1 MSRPPFHNRVVGI
14 ALRAVCLGIVLIAAA
29 LIRTPFADAEDACVD
44 CHRALREE
52 RLNRPAFK
60 IKNDY
65 HLARGLGCH
74 SCHGGDQTA
83 LDNKGQAHSPAKGFV
98 GKPTRQGIPES
109 CGKCHSDPRYMRQ
122 FNPSIRTDQVKEYYT
137 SVHGKRLREGD
148 QKVAVCIS
156 CHDVHAIRSV
166 KDQMAWTYPTNVA
179 ETCGG
184 CHGNPEYMKPYQ
196 IPTDQLEK
204 YQQSV
209 HYEMLTK
216 RADLASPTCSSCHG
230 SHGAAPP
237 GVDSVVNVCSSCHVV
252 TADLFAKSPHRSA
265 FDELGM
271 PACVTCHSNHDITYP
286 SEAMLGGGEGTP
298 CATCHESDSAPL
310 KKAAEL
316 RSMIEALAGRI
327 DQASA
332 ILTRAEHAGMEIGIP
347 RFELITANESL
358 IKARATVHSLDAEAI
373 KTATDSGLEVA
384 QKSLESGHNLLAE
397 VQFRRKGLAASML
410 IIIAVLVGL
419 FLKIR
424 EVDRR
429 RGPESGD
436 LTGDRH

>member
-1 MSRPPFHNRVVGI
+1 MLRLSVSKFAVRMMLRI
-14 ALRAVCLGIVLIAAA
+14 ACLGLLLITVG
-29 LIRTPFADAEDACVD
+29 LIRTPTVSAQDACID

-83 LDNKGQAHSPAKGFV
+83 FDNQARAHSAAKGFL
-98 GKPTRQGIPES
+98 GKPKRHAIPES
-109 CGKCHSDPRYMRQ
+109 CGKCHSDPSYMRT

-148 QKVAVCIS
+148 QKVAVCTS
-156 CHDVHAIRSV
+156 CHDVHAIRAV

-184 CHGNPEYMKPYQ
+184 CHGSAEYMKPYK
-196 IPTDQLEK
+196 IPTNQLDK

-209 HYEMLTK
+209 HYEMLTR

-230 SHGAAPP
+230 NHGATPP
-237 GVDSVVNVCSSCHVV
+237 GVDAVANVCSHCHVA
-252 TADLFAKSPHRSA
+252 TAELFAKSPHKSA
-265 FDELGM
+265 FEDLGM
-271 PACVTCHSNHDITYP
+271 PGCVTCHSNHDITQP
-286 SEAMLGGGEGTP
+286 SDAMLSGGEDAP
-298 CATCHESDSAPL
+298 CATCHEPDSPPL
-310 KKAAEL
+310 KKAGEL
-316 RSMIEALAGRI
+316 RSMIEGLAGRI
-327 DQASA
+327 DQATA
-332 ILTRAEHAGMEIGIP
+332 VLTRAEHAGMEIGIP
-347 RFELITANESL
+347 KFELLAAKESL
-358 IKARATVHSLDAEAI
+358 IKARAAAHALDIEQI
-373 KTATDSGLEVA
+373 KTATDSGLGVA
-384 QKSLESGHNLLAE
+384 QKSLESGQGLLAE

-429 RGPESGD
+429 GRA
-436 LTGDRH
+436 

>member
-1 MSRPPFHNRVVGI
+1 MRIILRVI
-14 ALRAVCLGIVLIAAA
+14 CLGLLAIAAGIV
-29 LIRTPFADAEDACVD
+29 IRIPLAAAEDACID
-44 CHRALREE
+44 CHKSQREE

-83 LDNKGQAHSPAKGFV
+83 LDNKAKAHSPAKGFL
-98 GKPTRQGIPES
+98 GKPKRSAIPEA
-109 CGKCHSDPRYMRQ
+109 CGRCHSDPSYMRT

-137 SVHGKRLREGD
+137 SVHGKRLRDGD

-156 CHDVHAIRSV
+156 CHDVHAIRAV

-184 CHGNPEYMKPYQ
+184 CHGNAEYMKPYK

-204 YQQSV
+204 YKQSV

-237 GVDSVVNVCSSCHVV
+237 GVDSVANVCSHCHVV
-252 TADLFAKSPHRSA
+252 TAELFAKSPHNSA
-265 FDELGM
+265 FADLGM
-271 PACVTCHSNHDITYP
+271 PACVTCHSNHDIAHP

-298 CATCHESDSAPL
+298 CATCHEANSAPL

-316 RSMIEALAGRI
+316 RTMIEGLAGRI
-327 DQASA
+327 DQATA
-332 ILTRAEHAGMEIGIP
+332 TLTRAEHAGMEIGAP
-347 RFELITANESL
+347 KFELIAANESL
-358 IKARATVHSLDAEAI
+358 IKARAAVHSLDVEQI
-373 KTATDSGLEVA
+373 KTATDSGSDVA
-384 QKSLESGHNLLAE
+384 QKSLESGQGLLAE

-429 RGPESGD
+429 KRLD
-436 LTGDRH
+436 

>member
-1 MSRPPFHNRVVGI
+1 MLRVI
-14 ALRAVCLGIVLIAAA
+14 CFILLAIAAVVV
-29 LIRTPFADAEDACVD
+29 IRVPFAAAEDACID
-44 CHRALREE
+44 CHKSLREE

-60 IKNDY
+60 IKHDY

-83 LDNKGQAHSPAKGFV
+83 LDNKAKAHSPAKGFL
-98 GKPTRQGIPES
+98 GKPKRHAIPES
-109 CGKCHSDPRYMRQ
+109 CGRCHSDPSYMRT

-137 SVHGKRLREGD
+137 SVHGKRLRDGD

-156 CHDVHAIRSV
+156 CHDVHAIRAV

-184 CHGNPEYMKPYQ
+184 CHGNAEYMKPYK

-204 YQQSV
+204 YKQSV

-237 GVDSVVNVCSSCHVV
+237 GVDSVANVCSHCHVV
-252 TADLFAKSPHRSA
+252 TAELFAKSPHNSA
-265 FDELGM
+265 FADLGM
-271 PACVTCHSNHDITYP
+271 PACVTCHSNHDIAPP

-298 CATCHESDSAPL
+298 CATCHEANSAPL

-316 RSMIEALAGRI
+316 RTMIEGLAGRI
-327 DQASA
+327 DQATA
-332 ILTRAEHAGMEIGIP
+332 TLTRAEHAGMEIGAP
-347 RFELITANESL
+347 KFELIAANESL
-358 IKARATVHSLDAEAI
+358 IKARAAVHSLDVEQI
-373 KTATDSGLEVA
+373 KTATDSGSDVA
-384 QKSLESGHNLLAE
+384 QKSLESGQGLLSE

-429 RGPESGD
+429 KRLD
-436 LTGDRH
+436 